1 MFSVETGEAPRGRVS
16 LFDPFSGV
24 LFEAGH
30 RQRSDSYDWD
40 VRPLARGRS
49 KAEWR
54 KKDVPSRTCV
64 VPAQCATARLR
75 YDIDLT
81 CQWTLYSIV
90 HTA

>member
-1 MFSVETGEAPRGRVS
+1 MFSVETGEAPRGRVFLCS
-16 LFDPFSGV
+16 T
-24 LFEAGH
+24 
-30 RQRSDSYDWD
+30 RSPACALASSSKPATASALT
-40 VRPLARGRS
+40 PLARGRS